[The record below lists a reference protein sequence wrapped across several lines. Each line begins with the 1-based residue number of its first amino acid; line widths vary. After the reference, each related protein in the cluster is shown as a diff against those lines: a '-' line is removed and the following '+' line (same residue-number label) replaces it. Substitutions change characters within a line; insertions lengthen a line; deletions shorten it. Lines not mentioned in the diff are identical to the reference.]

1 MKILLVEPAFPK
13 ASKSKNHNDFLP
25 LGLLKLASYHRKKG
39 DIICLVRGD
48 VSKED
53 LIFENPNGSK
63 AKCPEP
69 DKILITSYFTYWSLY
84 VKRSV
89 NFYRKQFP
97 KKKII
102 VGGIYASL
110 MPEHCKKYTGC
121 DEVFV
126 GIHPEAEAVPI
137 SYKYLEKHFGPIDY
151 QIIHTSRGCIRRCGF
166 CGVYTIEP
174 EFQFKATIKKEI
186 IKRKIIFYDNNLLA
200 NPHIE
205 DILTELAYLKEKQ
218 KILWC
223 EAQSGIDGRLLE
235 KNPDLAYLLKK
246 AGFRNIRISWDGP
259 YSERHSIKKRLNLL
273 KKTGFNLRR
282 GVFIFMIYNWDIP
295 FEEMEKKRLKCWE
308 WKVQISD
315 CRFRPLTQTFDRYNG
330 QMFRSGQDG
339 RSYYIHVKA
348 AWTDEK
354 IRTFRKHIRRQNICV
369 RTGISFYSNSIE
381 RSFLNKYVRNIL
393 IDIAKYY
400 PREEAESILNLL
412 KVPYWFPENYNGNG
426 HYVSVGD
433 IFYEFRKVSNLRAGK
448 NNVRTPTFKAWR
460 NKIQREVLTNLKI
473 IK

>member
-13 ASKSKNHNDFLP
+13 PCKSKNHNDFLP

-48 VSKED
+48 VPKED
-53 LIFENPNGSK
+53 LIFEHPNGIQ
-63 AKCPEP
+63 AKCSEP

-89 NFYRKQFP
+89 SFYRNQFP

-121 DEVFV
+121 DEVFI

-151 QIIHTSRGCIRRCGF
+151 QIIHTSRGCIRKCGF
-166 CGVYTIEP
+166 CGVYIIEP
-174 EFQFKATIKKEI
+174 EFQYKTTIKKEI
-186 IKRKIIFYDNNLLA
+186 VKRKIIFYDNNLLA

-205 DILTELAYLKEKQ
+205 EILTELAYLKEKQ

-246 AGFRNIRISWDGP
+246 AAFKNIRISWDGDLKDAP
-259 YSERHSIKKRLNLL
+259 HIKKQIKLL
-273 KKTGFNLRR
+273 KKVGYNLRR
-282 GVFIFMIYNWDIP
+282 NVFIFMIYNWDLSFDI
-295 FEEMEKKRLKCWE
+295 MEQKRLKCWD
-308 WKVQISD
+308 WKVQVLD
-315 CRFRPLTQTFDRYNG
+315 CRYRPLKQTYDRYKGQKFRTGQNG
-330 QMFRSGQDG
+330 RDYHIHKESG
-339 RSYYIHVKA
+339 
-348 AWTDEK
+348 WTDHK

-369 RTGISFYSNSIE
+369 RLRIQFYSKEIE
-381 RSFLNKYVRNIL
+381 KRFLNKYVRDGL
-393 IDIAKYY
+393 INLAKKYSQDI
-400 PREEAESILNLL
+400 EEILNSL
-412 KVPYWFPENYNGNG
+412 KIQYWFPENYNGNG
-426 HYVSVGD
+426 HQVSEHD
-433 IFYEFRKVSNLRAGK
+433 IFEEYERFTNNPAIYKNKVSPKFIR
-448 NNVRTPTFKAWR
+448 WR
-460 NKIQREVLTNLKI
+460 NEIQRNVFQSLKWI
-473 IK
+473 